1 MENNNSSKDK
11 INLQRPSGTVDY
23 LPEEMALRRWVESK
37 LVELFEKYGY
47 QQIELPMYEFFDIY
61 KKRSGEKIIND
72 IFTFYDPP
80 KHRAEENP
88 PLYALRPE
96 FTASLVRF
104 FITSELMYRPKP
116 QKYYYIGPCFRYD
129 EPAPGRFRQF
139 TQAGIEIFGSDKVGA
154 DAEMLLVAMDI
165 MRTFKIE
172 DYILRINDLTVLRTF
187 LNEREVSH
195 STQKNIFGII
205 DRITSLLRKLE
216 IGALEEEQNRDTI
229 LEDYRGSIAEE
240 NISAEL
246 SQRLEL
252 LLDMVGPADKV
263 INQLNNAFSDYPNTL
278 KAIEDSKISHIT
290 PFLQAAGIENFVVDC
305 GIARGLDYYTNLV
318 FEIDVPILGKQKQI
332 CGGGRYNEMIRVF
345 GGEDT
350 PALGFS
356 FGFDRILLALEKQ
369 NKLPS
374 IKPRSQVFIGTKLE
388 TQTFGI
394 QIAQKLRENGIS
406 TEVDLM
412 SRSFRAA
419 SKFVNRLEIPFM
431 IFLGP
436 RELKTQKFTLKNF
449 ITEKQERELNLEEVI
464 QIIKKSAK

>member
-1 MENNNSSKDK
+1 MENSNSSSEK

-23 LPEEMALRRWVESK
+23 LPEDMALRRG
-37 LVELFEKYGY
+37 VELKLAEIFEKYGY

-139 TQAGIEIFGSDKVGA
+139 TQAGIEIFGSDTVGA
-154 DAEMLLVAMDI
+154 DAEMLLVAMDV
-165 MRTFKIE
+165 MREFGID
-172 DYILRINDLTVLRTF
+172 DYLLRINDLTVLRAF
-187 LNEREVSH
+187 LNESNVSH
-195 STQKNIFGII
+195 DAQKKIFGII

-216 IGALEEEQNRDTI
+216 IGALEEDQNRDSI
-229 LEDYRGSIAEE
+229 LQDYRDSMRDE
-240 NISAEL
+240 NVPAEL
-246 SQRLEL
+246 SQRLEQ

-263 INQLNNAFSDYPNTL
+263 INQLKDTFSEFPNTL
-278 KAIEDSKISHIT
+278 QAISESKVLHV
-290 PFLQAAGIENFVVDC
+290 PPYLQAAGIENFVVDC

-332 CGGGRYNEMIRVF
+332 CGGGRYNEMIKAF

-369 NKLPS
+369 NKLPAV
-374 IKPRSQVFIGTKLE
+374 KPRSQVFIGTKLE
-388 TQTFGI
+388 TQIFGI
-394 QIAQKLRENGIS
+394 EIAQKLRQNGIAA
-406 TEVDLM
+406 EVDLM
-412 SRSFRAA
+412 NRSFRAA
-419 SKFVNRLEIPFM
+419 SKFVNRLGIPFLL
-431 IFLGP
+431 FLGP
-436 RELKTQKFTLKNF
+436 REYETQKFTLKNF
-449 ITEKQERELNLEEVI
+449 LTEKQETDLSLEEVI
-464 QIIKKSAK
+464 QIVKKSTQ